1 MSARRIERQHSRSAG
16 SSQLVPVGDGL
27 PDRAA
32 LRRRRAPRLVAT
44 LAMSALV
51 MRVCSGSA
59 LPPEPVAHGARA
71 AGDHTAQAA
80 VRPGHGEA
88 AAGRA
93 ARILAHYFG
102 NTLVCAGAITGN
114 DLCHLWLNRDGTFI
128 QIDPTGGHAG
138 HYRVGPVRADGK
150 VPVCLYWDT
159 PNMVMPPGLLPLP
172 GATPAASPGRVTA
185 AILCRTSHFLT
196 TCSRVDPASL
206 SATERRMTSMGQR
219 FHHGMC
225 YPLADNRVG
234 AIWLE
239 SDDPLPAQGGKDKL
253 LLVPGRI

>member
-1 MSARRIERQHSRSAG
+1 LRPRR
-16 SSQLVPVGDGL
+16 VPG
-27 PDRAA
+27 
-32 LRRRRAPRLVAT
+32 LVAI
-44 LAMSALV
+44 LV
-51 MRVCSGSA
+51 MSGLAARVCSGSA
-59 LPPEPVAHGARA
+59 LPVPREPVTHGARA
-71 AGDHTAQAA
+71 AGDDTTQEAM
-80 VRPGHGEA
+80 RHGRSEA

-128 QIDPTGGHAG
+128 EIDPTGGHAG
-138 HYRVGPVRADGK
+138 HYRVGAVRADGK

-159 PNMVMPPGLLPLP
+159 ANMVMPRGLQPLP
-172 GATPAASPGRVTA
+172 GATPAVIPGRGTA

-196 TCSRVDPASL
+196 TCFRVDPASL

-219 FHHGMC
+219 FHDGMC
-225 YPLADNRVG
+225 YPLADRSVG
-234 AIWLE
+234 AIWFE
-239 SDDPLPAQGGKDKL
+239 NDDPLPAQGGKDKL

>member
-1 MSARRIERQHSRSAG
+1 MHFSCTYPAPSMHIMSARDIERQHSRSGASYQLAPVDAG
-16 SSQLVPVGDGL
+16 FR
-27 PDRAA
+27 DRAA
-32 LRRRRAPRLVAT
+32 LRRRRAPGPVAT
-44 LAMSALV
+44 LVMSGLV
-51 MRVCSGSA
+51 MLVCGGS
-59 LPPEPVAHGARA
+59 
-71 AGDHTAQAA
+71 
-80 VRPGHGEA
+80 GEA

-128 QIDPTGGHAG
+128 EIDPTGGHAG
-138 HYRVGPVRADGK
+138 HYRAGPVRADGK

-159 PNMVMPPGLLPLP
+159 PNMVMPPGLQPLP
-172 GATPAASPGRVTA
+172 GATPAAFPGRVTA

-219 FHHGMC
+219 FHDGMC
-225 YPLADNRVG
+225 YPLADKRVG
-234 AIWLE
+234 AIWFE
-239 SDDPLPAQGGKDKL
+239 RDDPLPAQGARDKL